1 MVTGNQ
7 IASDRR
13 DPSARGAQGAVTVP
27 ESGVLALIGNTPLV
41 ALVNISNELGHNV
54 LAKLEHLNPSGSV
67 KDRIALYVIEQAE
80 RRGLIHS
87 GDLIVD
93 NSSGNTAISVAMV
106 ASVKGYRTLF
116 TVPDKTSQEK
126 IDLIKA
132 LGSEVVVCPTDVPH
146 EHPDG
151 YYQAARRIAHERSAY
166 LFDQYNSPLN
176 IESHYATTGP
186 EIWGQTVG
194 KVDVFVA
201 GIGTGGT
208 LSGAARFL
216 KQCNPSIRVV
226 AVDPVG
232 SVFHSL
238 FYFNKLSE
246 PGRYHV
252 EGIGSDTPCGAL
264 DMSVIDEVI
273 QVDDHEAFASARRL
287 VRDEGLIVGGSSGSA
302 VAGLAAWVRR
312 QPKGNPLNIVTI
324 LPDSGMRYLSKFL
337 SDAWTAQTGFGSRE

>member
-1 MVTGNQ
+1 M
-7 IASDRR
+7 
-13 DPSARGAQGAVTVP
+13 
-27 ESGVLALIGNTPLV
+27 ALIGNTPLIT
-41 ALVNISNELGHNV
+41 LVHVSNELGHNV

-67 KDRIALYVIEQAE
+67 KDRIALYVIEQTE
-80 RRGLIHS
+80 KQGLIHR

-126 IDLIKA
+126 VDLIKA

-151 YYQAARRIAHERSAY
+151 YYQAARRIARERGAY
-166 LFDQYNSPLN
+166 LFDQYNNPLN

-186 EIWGQTVG
+186 EIWGQTAG

-208 LSGAARFL
+208 LSGTARYL
-216 KQCNPSIRVV
+216 KERNPSIRII

-246 PGRYHV
+246 SGRYQV

-287 VRDEGLIVGGSSGSA
+287 VRDEGLLVGGSSGSA
-302 VAGLAAWVRR
+302 VAGLATWARR
-312 QPKGNPLNIVTI
+312 QPKGNALNIVTI

-337 SDAWTAQTGFGSRE
+337 NDSWMREAGFSLSGQSC